1 MNHSH
6 VPAPELFQSKR
17 INRLLLGLLGFGIL
31 FLGIVLITG
40 LVAPAGSELRRQFA
54 FSWLFAFIYFFT
66 ILIGSLFWILV
77 HHATDSGWGIV
88 VRRQMDNRA
97 ALLPW
102 MVLFFTPVVL
112 FRFEICNSLAAKHHL
127 ESNPAL
133 ADKIGYFAPQ
143 SAP

>member
-66 ILIGSLFWILV
+66 ILIGCFFWILV

-88 VRRQMDNRA
+88 VRRRMEDLA
-97 ALLPW
+97 CLLPW
-102 MVLFFTPVVL
+102 MILFFIPL
-112 FRFEICNSLAAKHHL
+112 FIFRRGISCWIAVK
-127 ESNPAL
+127 
-133 ADKIGYFAPQ
+133 K
-143 SAP
+143 SAE